1 MLLFEK
7 FKSHSDESG
16 SGFFK
21 SGSGSAKKSGSETL
35 PANSMVI
42 RKCFLSAFCIL
53 LESLNSPTT
62 GNEKMSLVSIHRML
76 PFSGLW
82 TGPSAAKSGLNI

>member
-16 SGFFK
+16 SVFFK

-53 LESLNSPTT
+53 LESLNSPTA
-62 GNEKMSLVSIHRML
+62 GNEKMSLSCCPIVGC
-76 PFSGLW
+76 GLAHQPP
-82 TGPSAAKSGLNI
+82 TRD